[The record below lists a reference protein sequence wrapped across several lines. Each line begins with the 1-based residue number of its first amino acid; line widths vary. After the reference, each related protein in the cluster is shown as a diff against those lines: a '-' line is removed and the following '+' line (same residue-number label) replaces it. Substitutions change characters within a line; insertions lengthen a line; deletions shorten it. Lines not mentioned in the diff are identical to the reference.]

1 MSYNIDA
8 IVLAAGSGSRLEP
21 LTLREKGAIRTKGL
35 VSICGQRPMSVIFG
49 ALYKMG
55 LDQSDQ
61 IIIVAKEGYN
71 RNRIMSEYDQRRTL
85 EGIPLRISWP
95 TDDAENVGS
104 ADATLENMEQFEIKK
119 DVLVCP
125 NDCFVNG
132 MSLVDIIKTNKEKMA
147 IITIAAYE
155 VLAEEAA
162 EKYGVLITDHD
173 GTITKFME
181 KPTLEEM
188 KSEFNIPDIAEAK
201 EKKVLVNTGF
211 YYLSND
217 ILKLKDDEEI
227 KEMRDSK
234 KEGELDFGKH
244 FFPWLLEK
252 GYKVNTYKV
261 KDFYDMGNIKSY
273 MSTSLEII
281 KGNVEWID
289 YLKYLNKDFNDP
301 LSFNI
306 KKNIYI
312 AKRTLD
318 IRIRI
323 NGKSFPTLRES
334 IEKGY
339 VKINKNVLISD
350 DVRIMPGTS
359 LENCFIGVLAT
370 IGENCSIKGINGFA
384 STVYKA
390 SVIGVNTEIVDSII
404 CTSAK
409 VNPQNLTSKDSSKN
423 KKTMIINSVVGDAS
437 LVEEDVRIEN
447 SKLYPNSVVARG
459 IEIKDNNEYCN
470 TK

>member
-21 LTLREKGAIRTKGL
+21 LTLREKGSIRTKGL

-61 IIIVAKEGYN
+61 IVIVAKEGYN
-71 RNRIMSEYDQRRTL
+71 RNRIMSEYEQRRTL
-85 EGIPLRISWP
+85 EGIPLRMSWP
-95 TDDAENVGS
+95 TDDTENVGS

-132 MSLVDIIKTNKEKMA
+132 MSLVDIIKENKEKGAIATMA
-147 IITIAAYE
+147 VYE
-155 VLAEEAA
+155 VSAEEAA
-162 EKYGVLITDHD
+162 EKYGVLITDQD

-181 KPTLEEM
+181 KPTLEKM

-201 EKKVLVNTGF
+201 EKKVFVNTGF

-244 FFPWLLEK
+244 FFPWLVK
-252 GYKVNTYKV
+252 NGYKVNTSKV
-261 KDFYDMGNIKSY
+261 RDFYDMGNIKSY

-289 YLKYLNKDFNDP
+289 YLKYLNKDFNDT
-301 LSFNI
+301 LSFDVE
-306 KKNIYI
+306 KNIYI
-312 AKRTLD
+312 SKSTLD
-318 IRIRI
+318 MKIKI

-339 VKINKNVLISD
+339 VSINKNVLISD
-350 DVRIMPGTS
+350 DVRILPGTS

-370 IGENCSIKGINGFA
+370 IGENCSIKGTNSFA
-384 STVYKA
+384 STIYKA
-390 SVIGVNTEIVDSII
+390 SIIGMDTEIVDSII

-423 KKTMIINSVVGDAS
+423 KKTNIITSVVGDAS
-437 LVEEDVRIEN
+437 LVNEGARIVN
-447 SKLYPNSVVARG
+447 SKLYPNSFADVG
-459 IEIKDNNEYCN
+459 IEIKDNNKYRN